1 MIDVPDWDLLSTLQ
15 GGLGDTNALRAAVR
29 DTGRG
34 VLADDGGDNVGGHEP
49 ENEVEGGVRRNA
61 EVVGGGGEAELLPRA
76 EYKFDD

>member
-1 MIDVPDWDLLSTLQ
+1 M
-15 GGLGDTNALRAAVR
+15 R
-29 DTGRG
+29 DTDRG
-34 VLADDGGDNVGGHEP
+34 VLEDDGGDNVGGHEP

>member
-34 VLADDGGDNVGGHEP
+34 VLEDDCGDNVGGHEP
-49 ENEVEGGVRRNA
+49 ENEVEGGVRRKA
-61 EVVGGGGEAELLPRA
+61 EEVGGGGEAELLPRA